1 MSVLIGIDIGGTF
14 TDIVALNE
22 DTGELKVTK
31 VPSTPGE
38 FSTGF
43 FNGLDKILGFAG
55 ESRRK

>member
-38 FSTGF
+38 FSKGF
-43 FNGLDKILGFAG
+43 LFPPAFP
-55 ESRRK
+55 RKPPEFYPIH

>member
-31 VPSTPGE
+31 VPSRVP
-38 FSTGF
+38 
-43 FNGLDKILGFAG
+43 
-55 ESRRK
+55 R

>member
-14 TDIVALNE
+14 TDIVTLNE

-31 VPSTPGE
+31 RRENFQKG
-38 FSTGF
+38 FSMDWIKF
-43 FNGLDKILGFAG
+43 WRFAG

>member
-38 FSTGF
+38 FSKGF
-43 FNGLDKILGFAG
+43 SMDWIKFWRFAG

>member
-14 TDIVALNE
+14 TDIVTLNE

-38 FSTGF
+38 FSIKRLLYVSTIAF
-43 FNGLDKILGFAG
+43 YYL
-55 ESRRK
+55 